1 MAFLLRRI
9 EKSYKK
15 AKIPMYEVYGCMA
28 PQSISFDNFLKP
40 DHLRATDAHCKNRLT
55 FRAFLEDNV
64 PSRMPAPEDTGVAAD
79 RRVLPTRIP
88 AEPVKE
94 TVFSKSAAAA
104 AYKKQNI
111 MDAGPGKMSDIRKY
125 KDDQLLSNP
134 GGDHYYLDQRKIITK
149 PNEQESFWG
158 RVGKD
163 LSDAF
168 ANVQNFVRNFLFGSK
183 IHYRDQ
189 DGQIREARQRGL
201 VGSVVDF
208 FKDVGSAFTFGAWHP
223 DGEEEPQGF
232 GKRVGVFFSK
242 MKEALFGDLI
252 QGVSGSIIHMGEDLL
267 FAGWNLAEVIP
278 DATIGNVKSGREL
291 TTQVF
296 DNGQVL
302 MDYVTDVLPP
312 GEAWVRVHSPDLKAL
327 EPPLVHN
334 AQMPESGSED
344 ERWAY
349 VRNTP
354 FRKTIETI
362 GSLLS
367 DIFTL
372 RFLGH
377 LKILGDERNQRH

>member
-1 MAFLLRRI
+1 
-9 EKSYKK
+9 
-15 AKIPMYEVYGCMA
+15 MA

-40 DHLRATDAHCKNRLT
+40 DHLRATDSLGKNGIT

-64 PSRMPAPEDTGVAAD
+64 PSEMPGPQDTGVPAD
-79 RRVLPTRIP
+79 HRILPSRIP

-94 TVFSKSAAAA
+94 AVFSKAAAAA
-104 AYKKQNI
+104 AYKKQTGP
-111 MDAGPGKMSDIRKY
+111 DAGPCRISNIQKY

-134 GGDHYYLDQRKIITK
+134 GGDHYYPDQGKVVADFK
-149 PNEQESFWG
+149 NQESLWG
-158 RVGKD
+158 SVGKD
-163 LSDAF
+163 LSDAS
-168 ANVQNFVRNFLFGSK
+168 ANVKNFVRNFSFGSK

-189 DGQIREARQRGL
+189 DDQIREARQKGL

-208 FKDVGSAFTFGAWHP
+208 FKDVGSAFTFGAWRP

-232 GKRVGVFFSK
+232 GKRLGFFFSK

-252 QGVSGSIIHMGEDLL
+252 QGVSGSVIHMGEDLL
-267 FAGWNLAEVIP
+267 FAGWNLAEIVP
-278 DATIGNVKSGREL
+278 DATIGNFKAGREL

-302 MDYVTDVLPP
+302 MDYVTDVLPS
-312 GEAWVRVHSPDLKAL
+312 GEAWVRVHSPDIKAL
-327 EPPLVHN
+327 NPPVVHN
-334 AQMPESGSED
+334 MQMPESGSED
-344 ERWAY
+344 ERWAH

-367 DIFTL
+367 DVFSLRIF
-372 RFLGH
+372 GH
-377 LKILGDERNQRH
+377 LKLLGDERNQRH